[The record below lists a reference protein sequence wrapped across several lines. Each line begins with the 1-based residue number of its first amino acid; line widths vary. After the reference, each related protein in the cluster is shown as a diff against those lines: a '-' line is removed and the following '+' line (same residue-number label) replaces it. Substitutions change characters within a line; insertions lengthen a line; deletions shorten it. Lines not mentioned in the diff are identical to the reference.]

1 MAGGSHAS
9 GDAETDKTPWARGYG
24 DVYVLTVPGE
34 WKVVLIAVI
43 LCVLIKNTVVLSFF
57 GHKVLYNRG
66 IVQNIVYDN
75 RGTVQFL

>member
-1 MAGGSHAS
+1 MKKLSKIYLGL
-9 GDAETDKTPWARGYG
+9 
-24 DVYVLTVPGE
+24 VLLFLYLPIF
-34 WKVVLIAVI
+34 VLIAFI

-57 GHKVLYNRG
+57 RYKVLYNRG

>member
-1 MAGGSHAS
+1 MLGFQAPLAHG
-9 GDAETDKTPWARGYG
+9 RG

-34 WKVVLIAVI
+34 WKVVLIAFI

-57 GHKVLYNRG
+57 GYKVLYNRG

>member
-1 MAGGSHAS
+1 M
-9 GDAETDKTPWARGYG
+9 GDAETGKTPWAHGRG

-34 WKVVLIAVI
+34 WKVVLIAFI
-43 LCVLIKNTVVLSFF
+43 FCVLIKNTVVLSFF
-57 GHKVLYNRG
+57 GYKVLYNRG